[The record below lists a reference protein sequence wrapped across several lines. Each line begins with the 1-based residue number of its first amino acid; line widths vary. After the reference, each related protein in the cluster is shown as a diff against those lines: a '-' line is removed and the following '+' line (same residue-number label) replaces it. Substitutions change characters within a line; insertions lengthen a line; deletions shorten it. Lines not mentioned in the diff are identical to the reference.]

1 MNLHRLVRGVIPLV
15 NPDQTVTILR
25 STGYTVDDTGRQ
37 TPQYAEPVTVKAQVQ
52 PVPETVLQHVEG
64 YNQNSMYRNMY
75 LLGDWT
81 GLSRATGQGGDVVY
95 WDGFAWLVDQV
106 PEAWDPSAGWTLIRV
121 VRQGAAAQAPA
132 AQAPAEDEYA

>member
-15 NPDQTVTILR
+15 NPDQEVVILR

-37 TPQYAEPVTVKAQVQ
+37 TPQYAEPVTVRAQVQ

-64 YNQNSMYRNMY
+64 YNQNSIYRNMY

-81 GLSRATGQGGDVVY
+81 GLSRATGQGGDLVY

-106 PEAWDPSAGWTLIRV
+106 PEAWDPTAGWTLIRV
-121 VRQGAAAQAPA
+121 VRQRLEAQPLGGITHA
-132 AQAPAEDEYA
+132 